1 MVLFILG
8 TTTTACTLACIYVV
22 LCLYTLY
29 QFLKIVHYRH
39 SLNSF
44 HVLFLWT
51 VFSWSS
57 LRVVYWMSRENQ
69 YSCSSEVLH
78 ALPYALQFST
88 FSLVLFFIINV
99 MYGHHW
105 QNTLHLFVP
114 KPRQSPM
121 RLSAAQQT
129 YGTTTGYADDD
140 FHDYNRGTDAESD
153 TQYGADSHR
162 YLDETDAGERAQYL
176 ICRLPFRQG
185 ACFNWKM
192 RIRTFHVFV
201 WIGVNVVM
209 TFMVTC
215 LTMARCQEVI
225 DVSYSVFD
233 RFMTL
238 FIFSF
243 LLFPLVIYGWKFSQ
257 QAHEPHTR
265 NAEMRSKIGRLVVF
279 IGLTCITRC
288 AYAILYPWLPQ
299 QFLEM
304 EIMDNG
310 AKHPQLYLVCA
321 EILWEILPA
330 AAVFVFFGGVPK
342 TSHPRSLFRPFLH
355 FWDRSKSS
363 DPSSPPLAPGQETSR
378 FRDTVGHP
386 GVGLSVSSSVVGGI
400 YAPYLQSISSY
411 THSHYVHGSLTASA
425 HNYRTIF
432 DDPHRYESDPPDSR
446 HGNILHAPTGASV
459 TNLLGGVVGSNL
471 GAPFDLL
478 ETHMPPVYST
488 VFTNL
493 PPSTAGPPA
502 TSGMATTGK
511 AARDVHLHTNLVPDL
526 FPGADLN

>member
-1 MVLFILG
+1 MVFFILG
-8 TTTTACTLACIYVV
+8 TTTTACILACIYVV
-22 LCLYTLY
+22 LCLYTLF

-57 LRVVYWMSRENQ
+57 LRVVYWTSRENQ

-105 QNTLHLFVP
+105 QSTVRLFVP
-114 KPRQSPM
+114 KPQQAPM
-121 RLSAAQQT
+121 RLAAAQS
-129 YGTTTGYADDD
+129 YGTSAGYTENDIHHGRGSDAD
-140 FHDYNRGTDAESD
+140 A
-153 TQYGADSHR
+153 QYGADSHR
-162 YLDETDAGERAQYL
+162 YLDEADAGEKVQYL
-176 ICRLPFRQG
+176 CCMLPFQQG
-185 ACFNWKM
+185 SCFNWKM
-192 RIRTFHVFV
+192 RIRNFHVV
-201 WIGVNVVM
+201 LCIGVNVVM
-209 TFMVTC
+209 TLVVTC
-215 LTMARCQEVI
+215 LTVARCQEVI
-225 DVSYSVFD
+225 DVPYSVFD
-233 RFMTL
+233 RYMTL
-238 FIFSF
+238 VIFSC
-243 LLFPLVIYGWKFSQ
+243 LLLPLVVYGWKFSR
-257 QAHEPHTR
+257 QAHEPHAR

-279 IGLTCITRC
+279 ISLICISRC
-288 AYAILYPWLPQ
+288 TYAILYPWLPQ
-299 QFLEM
+299 RFLDL

-310 AKHPQLYLVCA
+310 AKHPRWYLVFA

-342 TSHPRSLFRPFLH
+342 TSHPRSLFRPFLN
-355 FWDRSKSS
+355 FWDRTKSADS
-363 DPSSPPLAPGQETSR
+363 SSPPLAPSHEITGR

-425 HNYRTIF
+425 HHYRTIF
-432 DDPHRYESDPPDSR
+432 DDPHRYESDPPDR

-478 ETHMPPVYST
+478 ETHMPPVYSA
-488 VFTNL
+488 VFTNA
-493 PPSTAGPPA
+493 PAGVAGPPA
-502 TSGMATTGK
+502 TSGMAATGK
-511 AARDVHLHTNLVPDL
+511 AVRDSQMHPGLVPDL
-526 FPGADLN
+526 FPGTDLT